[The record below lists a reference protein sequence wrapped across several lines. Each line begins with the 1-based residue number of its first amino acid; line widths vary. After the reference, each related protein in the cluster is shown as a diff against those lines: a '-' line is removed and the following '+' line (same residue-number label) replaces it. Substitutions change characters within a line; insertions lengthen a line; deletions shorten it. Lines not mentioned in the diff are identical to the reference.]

1 MNRGKNGEYAKSAPR
16 KLCNNCGS
24 YHHLTNLCKND
35 VATPINAVKINGN
48 LHRTPTM
55 DRSMKVCDIDF
66 MPCKITAIS
75 IVFNLPILSTAKC
88 SHLYDVKTSAPTNVS
103 SKAAPTKK
111 KAMPFSKSQ
120 WVKRDVKNLVVD
132 NLDVVDDTVT

>member
-1 MNRGKNGEYAKSAPR
+1 MESMDNLTMAFMARKFKNF
-16 KLCNNCGS
+16 KLK
-24 YHHLTNLCKND
+24 KNKPFRAQ
-35 VATPINAVKINGN
+35 ATPINAVKINGN
-48 LHRTPTM
+48 LHRTPIM

-88 SHLYDVKTSAPTNVS
+88 SHLYDVKTPAPTNVS